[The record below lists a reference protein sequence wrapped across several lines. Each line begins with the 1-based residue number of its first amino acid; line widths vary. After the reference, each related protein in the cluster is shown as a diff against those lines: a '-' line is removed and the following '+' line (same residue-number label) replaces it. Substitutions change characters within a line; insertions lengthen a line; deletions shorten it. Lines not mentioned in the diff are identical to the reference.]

1 MTSSA
6 LPTPAAP
13 KRRRSLETRRSVI
26 LVDKTADWVIRIGG
40 IGVIVA
46 VFGIMAY
53 LTEVVLPLFSGA
65 SMSAERQVATPAV
78 DGRILMTRVDEYKTL
93 SIAVTDTGAINVFH
107 LGSGKPIAAGKLDL
121 GGRSVTGFART
132 LSGDD
137 IVFGFADG
145 TVSFGKLTIAVQ
157 ILPADAMPAGA
168 RPIEGSGD
176 RSDGKAIYSQI
187 PGNQI
192 RRLAVEA
199 SVEPAVA
206 VAEPAAPIVAID
218 YRLGGT
224 VERPTKTF
232 VTADATGAVRL
243 SLAET
248 KVNLMTGQART
259 TVDSSV
265 LPALPRDFKVVE
277 LLVTD
282 KADQVYVADRNGT
295 IVRYDT
301 RDFAKPVI
309 AETID
314 LLPGDV
320 RLTAVAFL
328 IGEQSL
334 VVGSSDGAVDVYF
347 KLQRQGSRSVD
358 GFTLIRAHRLEPHT
372 KPVLKIRA
380 SQRSKLFITADEAG
394 DIMLRHTTSEQ
405 TVLRMKP
412 RAGEVRYAT
421 LDLAPRENGVVAV
434 ADGRAS
440 VWDIDAPHPETT
452 FASIFGKVWY
462 EGYDGPSYT
471 WQSSSGTDSFEP
483 KLSLVPLIF
492 GTIKAAFYSLLFA
505 VPLAIAAAIYTSEFV
520 HPTVRGVVKPTMELM
535 ASLPSVVL
543 GFIAALILAPIV
555 ETWIAAVLMAFV
567 GIPMGLFLGAY
578 LWQMLPTPVA
588 LRHGNIPKFALM
600 FVAIGLAMAACYAG
614 GGLFERLLFQ
624 GDFRTWLN
632 GTTGSGTP
640 FLFLMLWPLS
650 FFAALHLFDRY
661 IDPQHAARIR
671 EMPRTRGGAFDMMR
685 WLGIVVLSGAIA
697 YGLGAILNGIGADPR
712 GTLVDTYVQRN
723 TLVVGF
729 AMAFAVIPL
738 IYTIAEDALN
748 AVPEHL
754 RGASLA
760 CGATP
765 WQTAIRV
772 ILPTAASGVFAAVM
786 VGMGRAVGETM
797 IVVMAAGNTP
807 ILEWNI
813 FNGLRA
819 LSANIAVE
827 LPEAVKD
834 STLFRMLFLAALVL
848 FAMTFII
855 NTAAELVR
863 QRFRKRSAQL

>member
-1 MTSSA
+1 
-6 LPTPAAP
+6 
-13 KRRRSLETRRSVI
+13 
-26 LVDKTADWVIRIGG
+26 
-40 IGVIVA
+40 
-46 VFGIMAY
+46 
-53 LTEVVLPLFSGA
+53 
-65 SMSAERQVATPAV
+65 
-78 DGRILMTRVDEYKTL
+78 
-93 SIAVTDTGAINVFH
+93 
-107 LGSGKPIAAGKLDL
+107 
-121 GGRSVTGFART
+121 
-132 LSGDD
+132 
-137 IVFGFADG
+137 
-145 TVSFGKLTIAVQ
+145 
-157 ILPADAMPAGA
+157 
-168 RPIEGSGD
+168 
-176 RSDGKAIYSQI
+176 
-187 PGNQI
+187 
-192 RRLAVEA
+192 
-199 SVEPAVA
+199 
-206 VAEPAAPIVAID
+206 
-218 YRLGGT
+218 
-224 VERPTKTF
+224 
-232 VTADATGAVRL
+232 
-243 SLAET
+243 
-248 KVNLMTGQART
+248 
-259 TVDSSV
+259 
-265 LPALPRDFKVVE
+265 
-277 LLVTD
+277 
-282 KADQVYVADRNGT
+282 
-295 IVRYDT
+295 
-301 RDFAKPVI
+301 
-309 AETID
+309 
-314 LLPGDV
+314 
-320 RLTAVAFL
+320 
-328 IGEQSL
+328 
-334 VVGSSDGAVDVYF
+334 
-347 KLQRQGSRSVD
+347 
-358 GFTLIRAHRLEPHT
+358 
-372 KPVLKIRA
+372 
-380 SQRSKLFITADEAG
+380 
-394 DIMLRHTTSEQ
+394 
-405 TVLRMKP
+405 
-412 RAGEVRYAT
+412 RAGESRYAT
-421 LDLAPRENGVVAV
+421 LDLAPRDNGVVAV
-434 ADGRAS
+434 TDRRAS
-440 VWDIDAPHPETT
+440 IWDIDVPHPETT

-462 EGYDGPSYT
+462 EGYDGPTYT

-555 ETWIAAVLMAFV
+555 ETWIAAVLMGFI

-588 LRHGNIPKFALM
+588 LRYGNVPKFLLM
-600 FVAIGLAMAACYAG
+600 FVAIGLALVACYAG
-614 GGLFERLLFQ
+614 GGLFERLLFG
-624 GDFRTWLN
+624 GDFRAWAN
-632 GTTGSGTP
+632 GSIGSGAP
-640 FLFLMLWPLS
+640 FLFLMLWPLA
-650 FFAALHLFDRY
+650 FFVSLHLFDRY
-661 IDPQHAARIR
+661 IDPQHAHRIR
-671 EMPRTRGGAFDMMR
+671 ELPRARGGAIDMVR
-685 WLGIVVLSGAIA
+685 WLGIVVLSAAIA
-697 YGLGAILNGIGADPR
+697 YGLGALLDGIGGDPR
-712 GTLVDTYVQRN
+712 GSVVGTYVQRN

>member
-1 MTSSA
+1 
-6 LPTPAAP
+6 
-13 KRRRSLETRRSVI
+13 
-26 LVDKTADWVIRIGG
+26 
-40 IGVIVA
+40 
-46 VFGIMAY
+46 
-53 LTEVVLPLFSGA
+53 
-65 SMSAERQVATPAV
+65 
-78 DGRILMTRVDEYKTL
+78 
-93 SIAVTDTGAINVFH
+93 
-107 LGSGKPIAAGKLDL
+107 
-121 GGRSVTGFART
+121 
-132 LSGDD
+132 
-137 IVFGFADG
+137 
-145 TVSFGKLTIAVQ
+145 
-157 ILPADAMPAGA
+157 
-168 RPIEGSGD
+168 
-176 RSDGKAIYSQI
+176 
-187 PGNQI
+187 
-192 RRLAVEA
+192 
-199 SVEPAVA
+199 
-206 VAEPAAPIVAID
+206 
-218 YRLGGT
+218 
-224 VERPTKTF
+224 
-232 VTADATGAVRL
+232 
-243 SLAET
+243 
-248 KVNLMTGQART
+248 MTGQSRT
-259 TVDSSV
+259 SIDTSV
-265 LPALPRDFKVVE
+265 LPPLPRGFQAAT

-282 KADQVYVADRNGT
+282 KADQVYVADGGGAV
-295 IVRYDT
+295 VRYDT
-301 RDFAKPVI
+301 RDFAKPAV
-309 AETID
+309 AETVD
-314 LLPGDV
+314 LLPGDA
-320 RLTAVAFL
+320 RLTALEFL

-347 KLQRQGSRSVD
+347 KLQRQGSRSAD
-358 GFTLIRAHRLEPHT
+358 GFTLVRAHRLEPHA
-372 KPVLKIRA
+372 KPVHKIRA
-380 SQRSKLFITADEAG
+380 SQRSKIFITADEAG
-394 DIMLRHTTSEQ
+394 EIMVRHATSEQ
-405 TVLRMKP
+405 TILKMKP
-412 RAGEVRYAT
+412 RAGDSRYAT
-421 LDLAPRENGVVAV
+421 LDLAPRDNGVVAV
-434 ADGRAS
+434 TDRRAS
-440 VWDIDAPHPETT
+440 IWDIDVPHPETT

-462 EGYDGPSYT
+462 EGYDGPTYT

-555 ETWIAAVLMAFV
+555 ETWIAAVLMGFI

-578 LWQMLPTPVA
+578 LWQMLPTPIA
-588 LRHGNIPKFALM
+588 LRYGNIPKFALM
-600 FVAIGLAMAACYAG
+600 FVAIGLALVACYAG
-614 GGLFERLLFQ
+614 GGVFERLLFG
-624 GDFRTWLN
+624 GDFRAWAN
-632 GTTGSGTP
+632 GSTGSGTP

-650 FFAALHLFDRY
+650 FFVSLHLFDRY
-661 IDPQHAARIR
+661 IDPQHAHRIR
-671 EMPRTRGGAFDMMR
+671 ELPRARGGAIDMVR

-697 YGLGAILNGIGADPR
+697 YGLGVLLDGFGADPR
-712 GTLVDTYVQRN
+712 GSVVGTYVQRN

-848 FAMTFII
+848 FAMTFVI